1 MKESG
6 IERLIARIAG
16 LAGGK
21 ALVIATVVFVPL
33 AAWLFAVVIPS
44 TQQACGAV
52 PLDMRAHYGAA
63 EVTTF
68 LSECGSAGI
77 DAYRTLQ
84 VVDLVYPAVSAVFLF
99 IAIAVV
105 MRRLAGPTSPALLLA
120 IVPIIGGLAD
130 YAENAIAWMYL
141 TASPS
146 PGWGDLMGI
155 AATAKTVAGWLGGI
169 TLLAGLVVLGSRW
182 AARRL
187 PITAGSA

>member
-1 MKESG
+1 VKESG

-16 LAGGK
+16 LGGGK

-33 AAWLFAVVIPS
+33 AVWLFAVVIPS

-52 PLDMRAHYGAA
+52 PLDMRAHYGAS

>member
-52 PLDMRAHYGAA
+52 PLDMRAHYGAS

>member
-33 AAWLFAVVIPS
+33 AVWLFAVVIPS

-52 PLDMRAHYGAA
+52 PLDMRAHYGAT

-68 LSECGSAGI
+68 LSKCGSAGT

-84 VVDLVYPAVSAVFLF
+84 IVDLVYPAVSAVFLF